1 MAAEILLTS
10 ETFVKS
16 TTNISD
22 NLAGKFVLPSIREAQ
37 EVNFRG
43 IVGDCLL
50 AKLKDLVRID
60 PQTQTR
66 PIEAAEN
73 SHYKDLLDRAQYFL
87 AYQTIVELCNKVSYK
102 IANGGVIRTSDEN
115 IQPVSADEI
124 DQQKTYYQ
132 SKADAHCYQLQ
143 NWILENAD
151 QFPELRSC
159 DCDKIRANL
168 YSAATCGIWLG
179 GPRGKILPGGGGCC
193 K

>member
-1 MAAEILLTS
+1 MATEILLTS
-10 ETFVKS
+10 AKFVKS

-22 NLAGKFVLPSIREAQ
+22 NLAGKFILPSIREAQ

-50 AKLKDLVRID
+50 AKLKALVITD
-60 PQTQTR
+60 PETQTR
-66 PIEAAEN
+66 QIDKPEN
-73 SHYKDLLDRAQYFL
+73 IHYKNLLDRAQYFL
-87 AYQTIVELCNKVSYK
+87 AYQAIVEICGKVSYK

-132 SKADAHCYQLQ
+132 SKADAHCFQLQ
-143 NWILENAD
+143 NWIVENAD
-151 QFPELRSC
+151 LIPELSEC
-159 DCDKIRANL
+159 DCAKIRANL

-179 GPRGKILPGGGGCC
+179 GPRGKVLPGGGGCC